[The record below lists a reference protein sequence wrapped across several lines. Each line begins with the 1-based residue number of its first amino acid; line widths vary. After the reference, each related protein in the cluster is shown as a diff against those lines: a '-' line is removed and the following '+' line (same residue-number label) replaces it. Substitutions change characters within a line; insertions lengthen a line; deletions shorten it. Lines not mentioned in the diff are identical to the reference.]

1 MRQLHIYVPGFLGP
15 PPTPPQWSCSVG
27 KVAQCDP
34 TSPPP
39 PCGMGGGVHGSHPPP
54 PPYWNGGWGEWWL
67 SVTAKPPATMVPTPP
82 AGVASKVRLPL
93 ARCSALGWHLVV
105 ALQTTNCVVAS
116 RTVNCDSAATCRV
129 LQNEQIALQRITR
142 TAPQTR
148 PQRRAHTGASRPTS
162 PFLPCG
168 GRGGPGSPPPG
179 WTHTIGGGGGGGW
192 GRRAT
197 GTYIYIYIMIP
208 VRETLENQKK
218 KKQLLGLPCGFLVSQ
233 QTRPQGA
240 SKGN

>member
-1 MRQLHIYVPGFLGP
+1 MAEEGIGLRPSTKNKYIYIYIYMFQASLAP

-54 PPYWNGGWGEWWL
+54 PPCGNGGWGEWWH

-162 PFLPCG
+162 P
-168 GRGGPGSPPPG
+168 PPPPVG
-179 WTHTIGGGGGGGW
+179 GGGGARVPPPWMDPYHWGGGGGGLGT
-192 GRRAT
+192 T
-197 GTYIYIYIMIP
+197 GDGNIYIYFGACCLD
-208 VRETLENQKK
+208 VRTLTFC
-218 KKQLLGLPCGFLVSQ
+218 QLMGFPL
-233 QTRPQGA
+233 
-240 SKGN
+240 NH

>member
-1 MRQLHIYVPGFLGP
+1 MFQASLAP

-39 PCGMGGGVHGSHPPP
+39 PCGMGGGVHGSHPPRP
-54 PPYWNGGWGEWWL
+54 PVGMGGG
-67 SVTAKPPATMVPTPP
+67 VTAKPPATMVPTPP

-148 PQRRAHTGASRPTS
+148 PQRRAHTGASRPAS
-162 PFLPCG
+162 PPPPVGVG
-168 GRGGPGSPPPG
+168 GGQGPPPPG
-179 WTHTIGGGGGGGW
+179 WTHTIGGGGGW

-197 GTYIYIYIMIP
+197 GTYIYIWVWLKISP
-208 VRETLENQKK
+208 PGDGRLSS
-218 KKQLLGLPCGFLVSQ
+218 LVPF
-233 QTRPQGA
+233 TQGA
-240 SKGN
+240 FWVPILDPQPYIYIYTYLCICI

>member
-1 MRQLHIYVPGFLGP
+1 M
-15 PPTPPQWSCSVG
+15 
-27 KVAQCDP
+27 
-34 TSPPP
+34 
-39 PCGMGGGVHGSHPPP
+39 
-54 PPYWNGGWGEWWL
+54 
-67 SVTAKPPATMVPTPP
+67 TAKPPATMVPTPP

-162 PFLPCG
+162 PPPFVG
-168 GRGGPGSPPPG
+168 GGGGQGPPPLDG
-179 WTHTIGGGGGGGW
+179 PIPLGGGGGW

-197 GTYIYIYIMIP
+197 GTYIYIYIYYGFGTCKLCYIESISTQREGLKWTAP
-208 VRETLENQKK
+208 PAPDLRFASEACACACQAQTPPPGLLTTSGVR
-218 KKQLLGLPCGFLVSQ
+218 GPPCDPQPRGKTGWALVFD
-233 QTRPQGA
+233 
-240 SKGN
+240 